1 MIFKSRLSPLPKR
14 PWLLELRVLGRVRV
28 HPLFLLLAGAAI
40 VTGMWRDTLVLF
52 LLVLLHELGHAAI
65 ANHLGY
71 EVEEVSLLPF
81 GGVAKLSLGS
91 LGFVPAHE
99 ALIAVAGPL
108 VNLALAV
115 LAWCLYIV
123 GLWSEAFYHSV
134 VQLNLWIVVFN
145 LLPGLP
151 LDGGRVLR
159 AARSRVVGYE
169 EATREA
175 YRVALWISVV
185 LLCAGGVSLWAGYP
199 HAGMLILGLFL
210 LVSAWLGQRDL
221 SMETIRFLDAKRRKQ
236 NAKPELVR
244 SIAVP
249 ASATVRDVV
258 QKFAPDRYHMVYV
271 RDEQGNVCT
280 VLEEEELLQAVF
292 AGQYLM
298 KLSEWLN
305 PRE

>member
-1 MIFKSRLSPLPKR
+1 MTFHNKLTSLMARQWYLDM
-14 PWLLELRVLGRVRV
+14 RVIGRVRV
-28 HPLFLLLAGAAI
+28 HPLFLLLAAAM
-40 VTGMWRDTLVLF
+40 VFTGIWRDTLVLF
-52 LLVLLHELGHAAI
+52 LLILLHELGHAAT

-71 EVEEVSLLPF
+71 EVEEVTLLPF
-81 GGVAKLSLGS
+81 GGVAKLSFGT
-91 LGFVPAHE
+91 LGFVPTHE
-99 ALIAVAGPL
+99 ALIAVAGPI
-108 VNLALAV
+108 VNLLLAV
-115 LAWCLYIV
+115 LAWAMYGV
-123 GLWSEAFYHSV
+123 GLWSPAFCHTV
-134 VQLNLWIVVFN
+134 VEMNLWIVVFN

-175 YRVALWISVV
+175 YRVALWIAVV
-185 LLCAGGVSLWAGYP
+185 LLCAGGISLWAGYP

-210 LVSAWLGQRDL
+210 LVSAWIGQRDL

-236 NAKPELVR
+236 SSTPELVR
-244 SIAVP
+244 SLAVP

-292 AGQYLM
+292 DGQYLM
-298 KLSEWLN
+298 KMSEWLP